1 MIQSSFIFY
10 GEDKLPINLVIRC
23 TNVIRCTWDY
33 IEGGVRMDKEIMKG
47 SIDILLLSLLNQ
59 QDMYGYE
66 IVKTLKQN
74 SNELY
79 NMSEGT
85 LYPALKRLETKGWLL
100 SYWVNADNGGRRKY
114 YQITEDGKRE
124 LEKKLTEWNQINHL
138 IKVCSE
144 GATWIKKLK
153 PTLSKL

>member
-1 MIQSSFIFY
+1 M
-10 GEDKLPINLVIRC
+10 IRC
-23 TNVIRCTWDY
+23 IY
-33 IEGGVRMDKEIMKG
+33 LEGGVRMDKEIMKG

-59 QDMYGYE
+59 RDMYGYE

-114 YQITEDGKRE
+114 YQITDDGKRE